1 MPTGLTFNATV
12 DLMAAILEAR
22 TDAKLLDVTTLAAQK
37 AGFDSVLIGLQ
48 WKTSQDEMRFKVTS
62 GYPEGWQQKY
72 LERSYMATDPTVAH
86 CQVVT
91 APWVWSEPFFQAH
104 HSMALLEEAKSFG
117 VGYGVSVPT
126 HERLGVK
133 SMVSFARHAPFFTG
147 FARGTA
153 AVVRCD
159 GDFPMRACRV
169 QKFEPRR
176 DGGCAKSAAL
186 FARGALSE
194 VDCNGQDL
202 VGDRN
207 DSRHIGNNGGVSHQK
222 RDGQARC
229 EQPNAGHCG
238 GFQNGLAGLNGMASI
253 CAAPRWR
260 EMLTWPTSPMPLFGC
275 G

>member
-1 MPTGLTFNATV
+1 MPTGLTFNAKV

-48 WKTSQDEMRFKVTS
+48 WKTLQGEMRFKVTS

-72 LERSYMATDPTVAH
+72 LERSYMTTDPTVAH

-133 SMVSFARHAPFFTG
+133 SMVSFARHAPFSPDS
-147 FARGTA
+147 REE
-153 AVVRCD
+153 R
-159 GDFPMRACRV
+159 
-169 QKFEPRR
+169 QLL
-176 DGGCAKSAAL
+176 SAATVISQCAHVAHRNL
-186 FARGALSE
+186 SQEEMVGAPSRPLSLQE
-194 VDCNGQDL
+194 GRCLRWIATGKTSWEIGTILGISETTAVF
-202 VGDRN
+202 
-207 DSRHIGNNGGVSHQK
+207 HIKNVMAKLGVSN
-222 RDGQARC
+222 RTQAIAVAFRT
-229 EQPNAGHCG
+229 
-238 GFQNGLAGLNGMASI
+238 GLLD
-253 CAAPRWR
+253 
-260 EMLTWPTSPMPLFGC
+260 
-275 G
+275 